1 MVTEPSNDSFAAT
14 TTAAADVKLEA
25 EKSRLLYLFDQVEK
39 GILIDGLKN
48 SITAGNREVIQAISN
63 VFDESVF
70 PPRSSAMCARCE
82 REFDPNYNTVTSCK
96 LYHPGENI
104 DRIHKFRNGST
115 WQCYT
120 CNKTWNSDD
129 CCDFFGVDTGFC
141 FVGPHTAVEYEL
153 DKDFEHEDDLEEV
166 KRKKYWWHIDGH
178 HCTDDCTYAIVLL
191 VDSMS
196 YLLVDNH
203 CGILRMRT
211 NISQRACATPSTM
224 MRPTKE
230 V

>member
-1 MVTEPSNDSFAAT
+1 M
-14 TTAAADVKLEA
+14 
-25 EKSRLLYLFDQVEK
+25 LYLFDQMEK

-48 SITAGNREVIQAISN
+48 SITAGNQEVIKAISN

-70 PPRSSAMCARCE
+70 PPRSSARCARCE

-120 CNKTWNSDD
+120 CNKTWDSDD

-141 FVGPHTAVEYEL
+141 FVGPHTVVEYEL

-166 KRKKYWWHIDGH
+166 KRKKYW
-178 HCTDDCTYAIVLL
+178 
-191 VDSMS
+191 
-196 YLLVDNH
+196 
-203 CGILRMRT
+203 
-211 NISQRACATPSTM
+211 
-224 MRPTKE
+224 
-230 V
+230 